1 MQESDPLE
9 NVESLNN
16 SNHENYTEMKK
27 LNI

>member
-16 SNHENYTEMKK
+16 SNRENYTEMKK